1 MVLSR
6 GHKLSVG
13 LVIFAIL
20 WIIGFFNTFDPKY
33 QDIQFTIKALPSYF
47 LICFGCYALLEIGKG
62 LFFLD
67 DYPQE
72 YQLLL
77 EDIKTAKAFLS
88 DKKIL

>member
-1 MVLSR
+1 MGLSR
-6 GHKLSVG
+6 GHKLSFG

-20 WIIGFFNTFDPKY
+20 WTIGYFYTFDEKY
-33 QDIQFTIKALPSYF
+33 QDTQFTIKALPSYL

-72 YQLLL
+72 FQLLL
-77 EDIKTAKAFLS
+77 EDIKRAKVFLS